1 MTGVLCRRYL
11 QYAKLIV
18 MISSEEDFHVFYQFK
33 NKQEKTI
40 NQLVFLIVFEM
51 IPEILFYSRRNDL
64 VHL

>member
-1 MTGVLCRRYL
+1 
-11 QYAKLIV
+11 